1 MDGWGLHSAPI
12 RSLSSIDT
20 RVRSF
25 DSLPWISARGETPA
39 ISNRQLSHACALSN
53 LPRGSPT
60 SLFTSAIPVSRTPLQ
75 KSTNPRKT
83 TGSGQTNRKKMA
95 SETSEVEMMNSRL
108 AHALKSRNDA
118 VRNQITAATCE
129 SIHGVGTRISTELA
143 PTVGRIRSV
152 NISTIESVR
161 VWQEKLAMMVEAL
174 SEVDECASLASV
186 TMSLDDSA

>member
-1 MDGWGLHSAPI
+1 
-12 RSLSSIDT
+12 
-20 RVRSF
+20 
-25 DSLPWISARGETPA
+25 
-39 ISNRQLSHACALSN
+39 
-53 LPRGSPT
+53 
-60 SLFTSAIPVSRTPLQ
+60 
-75 KSTNPRKT
+75 
-83 TGSGQTNRKKMA
+83 MA

-186 TMSLDDSA
+186 TMSLDDSQPRPRAGMYCPSY

>member
-1 MDGWGLHSAPI
+1 
-12 RSLSSIDT
+12 
-20 RVRSF
+20 
-25 DSLPWISARGETPA
+25 
-39 ISNRQLSHACALSN
+39 
-53 LPRGSPT
+53 
-60 SLFTSAIPVSRTPLQ
+60 
-75 KSTNPRKT
+75 
-83 TGSGQTNRKKMA
+83 MA